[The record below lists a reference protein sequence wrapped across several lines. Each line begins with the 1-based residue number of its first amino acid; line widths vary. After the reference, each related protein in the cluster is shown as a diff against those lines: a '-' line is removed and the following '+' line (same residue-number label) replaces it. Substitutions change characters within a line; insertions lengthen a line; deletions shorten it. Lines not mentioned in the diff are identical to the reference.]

1 MLGQL
6 SKMEQEVF
14 LLRFLDELGIK
25 EIAEVLH
32 KSESTVKTHLYR
44 ALGKFK
50 NDTAFRAFIKE
61 ARP

>member
-1 MLGQL
+1 
-6 SKMEQEVF
+6 MEQEVF

-50 NDTAFRAFIKE
+50 TDTAFRAFIKE